1 LSDEILFSMLDNW
14 KRWARG
20 APGTYQSLLGR
31 LYVPS
36 PDEIDKDTGEW
47 VGKSRPARMPIDELQ
62 ALKVERAILRLP
74 RRPFDAPRLIVYH
87 HLTPGKSHAYTCRR
101 LGVKVYQY
109 EETLGNAHNQLK
121 RELGL

>member
-1 LSDEILFSMLDNW
+1 MSDLLYSLLDNW

-20 APGTYQSLLGR
+20 APGTYRSMLGK
-31 LYVPS
+31 LYVPN
-36 PDEIDKDTGEW
+36 PDEIGKDGEW
-47 VGKSRPARMPIDELQ
+47 IGKPRPARMPINELQ

-74 RRPFDAPRLIVYH
+74 RRPFDAPRLVVYH
-87 HLTPGKSHAYTCRR
+87 HLTEGRKFKQTCRR

-109 EETLGNAHNQLK
+109 DDTLQQVHAMLG